1 MSTSR
6 TQWHVLFYAALK
18 EHGPR
23 SVEVLAEVLLSAEP
37 QLADV
42 VLIRRTEAEEP
53 GAEPHTLRRLWLL
66 LVREMLIEYK
76 SPSRPPRPY
85 DVAKLFG
92 YGGQLH
98 ALRSREIGPFD
109 NLLLCMVVT
118 AINGALRSDLQGLRA
133 EPTELAPGYYLVETK
148 PYRLLV
154 VDLSE
159 VVEAEKDE
167 WMAVLVP
174 STMLSA
180 RARRWLEEH
189 MPMKDVSPDDKL
201 EGHDEVLERLLQSLT
216 PEEILKAA
224 GTTRLLESL
233 PLEQRLAGL
242 APEQRLAG
250 LAPEQRLAGLP
261 PEQRLAGLAPEQ
273 MLLALP
279 DSALHALSDDYIRT
293 LPADVQAAI
302 RRRLGAPA
310 P

>member
-6 TQWHVLFYAALK
+6 TQWHVLFYAALE

-37 QLADV
+37 QLADI

-66 LVREMLIEYK
+66 LVREMLVEYK

-85 DVAKLFG
+85 DIAKLFG

-233 PLEQRLAGL
+233 PPEQRLAGL

-250 LAPEQRLAGLP
+250 LAPEQRLAGLS
-261 PEQRLAGLAPEQ
+261 PEEAP
-273 MLLALP
+273 LALP
-279 DSALHALSDDYIRT
+279 DSALRALSDDYVHT
-293 LPADVQAAI
+293 LPDEVQATI
-302 RRRLGAPA
+302 RRRLGKSSPGQ
-310 P
+310 

>member
-1 MSTSR
+1 MSNSR

-23 SVEVLAEVLLSAEP
+23 SVEVLAEVVLSAEP
-37 QLADV
+37 Q
-42 VLIRRTEAEEP
+42 VL
-53 GAEPHTLRRLWLL
+53 
-66 LVREMLIEYK
+66 
-76 SPSRPPRPY
+76 SR
-85 DVAKLFG
+85 
-92 YGGQLH
+92 
-98 ALRSREIGPFD
+98 
-109 NLLLCMVVT
+109 
-118 AINGALRSDLQGLRA
+118 
-133 EPTELAPGYYLVETK
+133 LAPGYYLMETR

-159 VVEAEKDE
+159 VVAAEKDE
-167 WMAVLVP
+167 WMAILVP

-233 PLEQRLAGL
+233 P
-242 APEQRLAG
+242 PEQRLAG
-250 LAPEQRLAGLP
+250 LAPED
-261 PEQRLAGLAPEQ
+261 

-279 DSALHALSDDYIRT
+279 EGALRALSDDYVRT
-293 LPADVQAAI
+293 LPVEVQAAI
-302 RRRLGAPA
+302 RRRLGTTPRE
-310 P
+310 